1 VWQKAR
7 IFLDI
12 YVPGYGSKVRF
23 LTLFGLNNNK
33 KARDHQPLRFF
44 FVILL
49 NSSAVSDRILT
60 DLRGN
65 AATR

>member
-44 FVILL
+44 
-49 NSSAVSDRILT
+49 S
-60 DLRGN
+60 
-65 AATR
+65 